1 MEHGAMT
8 DSKLK
13 PRLLELVDL
22 VNNKGVVD
30 TKLLMERVQPSTLK
44 SAGIINLD
52 AKVTNHPLNVVA
64 TDATPPLKKINCRD
78 EVLSN
83 SVPSNRWRATSA
95 HVC

>member
-52 AKVTNHPLNVVA
+52 AKVTNHPLNVVS
-64 TDATPPLKKINCRD
+64 TDGPPPLLKK
-78 EVLSN
+78 
-83 SVPSNRWRATSA
+83 
-95 HVC
+95 